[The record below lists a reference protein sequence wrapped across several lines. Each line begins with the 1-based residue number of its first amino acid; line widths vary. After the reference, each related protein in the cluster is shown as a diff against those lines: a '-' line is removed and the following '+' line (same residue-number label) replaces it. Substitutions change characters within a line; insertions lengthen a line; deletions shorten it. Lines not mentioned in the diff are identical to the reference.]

1 MMSCVHRDLLLEMV
15 VVNLLRIL
23 ENIIYA
29 NVSIFSPMNDAYIA
43 SCSSNMINITTLP
56 YDTTKPHWKSGPS
69 IYGVDKYMTATDR
82 IKLLGRLTQTF
93 DPYMRVAQYT
103 EQAMVDGHLKT
114 IHEMVLSSQITSFES
129 WNMWDT

>member
-1 MMSCVHRDLLLEMV
+1 
-15 VVNLLRIL
+15 
-23 ENIIYA
+23 
-29 NVSIFSPMNDAYIA
+29 
-43 SCSSNMINITTLP
+43 
-56 YDTTKPHWKSGPS
+56 
-69 IYGVDKYMTATDR
+69 MTATDR

-93 DPYMRVAQYT
+93 DPYMGVAQYT